1 MGGNW
6 IVFRTAGNLSCDFS
20 DKHQIKPASCTAPE
34 SSQQPQLWLE
44 ASTPLD
50 QPPQLSSPV
59 QSKPLQF
66 KETSTPLLNSLVP
79 ELLPL
84 ALLVQELE
92 SEPFFG
98 SLIIGYARNPSLKQ
112 QLFSYAILGFALSEA
127 MGLFCLMVA
136 FLILFAL

>member
-1 MGGNW
+1 MGLFMGNW
-6 IVFRTAGNLSCDFS
+6 IVFRTAGNLSCDYS

-79 ELLPL
+79 ELPPL

-92 SEPFFG
+92 SEPF
-98 SLIIGYARNPSLKQ
+98 
-112 QLFSYAILGFALSEA
+112 SEVRSSD
-127 MGLFCLMVA
+127 MPETHH
-136 FLILFAL
+136 